1 MEKQTT
7 FLGHSE
13 AGVFA
18 YGLFV
23 PMAKTARAV
32 PGEWETAD
40 EIRKYIKTITPE
52 DRKKYC
58 YVLVNALGAGE
69 YFGSNIN
76 ADYFPWD
83 ALAHEGSDYGY
94 KTFLNA
100 HCYTHHVNKD
110 PERSIGKPVVSVLNP
125 RMKRVELIIRIDR
138 EAAKKQ
144 GADGIVTRID
154 NGEFPDVS
162 MGCAPKGSPV
172 LLADGKYVPIE
183 TVKEGDHVVSHR
195 GVARRVASTMARPH
209 KGEIFHIKAYG
220 TKDPL
225 VLTEEHPLWLL
236 RAEQV
241 ACRPSAPT
249 INNGRKQQVCVPNS
263 PSLKKGCEGC
273 GTKPGTE
280 FAWVR
285 ADEAQVG
292 DYLATP
298 LPSFDTSRSFSS
310 DEARLLGYYL
320 SEGLVLRT
328 KAGSLMAVQFCTGLH
343 ETETHTEIFAA
354 ANRLGFE
361 SVSEHDVEERNGKY
375 ITIYD
380 KGFAALCLEHCGERS
395 KTKRL
400 SSSLMGAGEDVLQI
414 FLGAYANGDGGCYKG
429 SIYLSTASEQL
440 AKQLRIVLLRCR
452 MMASVNVIQHKPG
465 PKSVVKRE
473 TTEYQVWVGTDSSWK
488 FIGSRHA
495 PERSKKLCSKRFFLD
510 HDGVS
515 YLVTP
520 IEAIERVDYDD
531 QVYNFG
537 VETDDSYLMD
547 GLAVHNCKV
556 PFDVCTICGNE
567 SKTRDDYCPHMRPP
581 EDKRGIWGPNKI
593 LEDGRKICVINTL
606 PRFFDISFVFIGADK
621 TAKAMAKLASKGAH
635 VCLGPVCALPE
646 ASGEERPALY
656 AARGDALGVGALRKT
671 AGAQCDGRRGP
682 CGRLCA
688 ECGDRGRCETEKLA
702 AAFGVK
708 QASKHKLSEIKKHI
722 QADTFATKKLPAI
735 EAIEPDL
742 PRSVL
747 HQMAQRPLCQA
758 CGSATSMG
766 MVLKPHE
773 FQRMVLMR
781 MGQAGM
787 ADELDHGHLVF
798 HPCKEFDYSIKP
810 VFGPDPDLIK
820 HLAPYAMDRS
830 AFGPALTLRIIKT
843 ANVREVKKTLPT
855 RDTVEHPLLDKISA
869 AYNGYRRN
877 VMLKLSQAQEEVVGD
892 PQLRNAILG
901 DELVMTFSKTAS
913 SHPILTSDSAAYM
926 MGAHLSDRS
935 LLASTRDAV
944 QIAVANQ
951 WLLEPQA

>member
-1 MEKQTT
+1 MDKVTT

-13 AGVFA
+13 AGIFA

-40 EIRKYIKTITPE
+40 EIRRYIKTITPE

-162 MGCAPKGSPV
+162 MGC
-172 LLADGKYVPIE
+172 
-183 TVKEGDHVVSHR
+183 
-195 GVARRVASTMARPH
+195 
-209 KGEIFHIKAYG
+209 
-220 TKDPL
+220 
-225 VLTEEHPLWLL
+225 
-236 RAEQV
+236 
-241 ACRPSAPT
+241 
-249 INNGRKQQVCVPNS
+249 
-263 PSLKKGCEGC
+263 
-273 GTKPGTE
+273 
-280 FAWVR
+280 
-285 ADEAQVG
+285 
-292 DYLATP
+292 
-298 LPSFDTSRSFSS
+298 
-310 DEARLLGYYL
+310 
-320 SEGLVLRT
+320 
-328 KAGSLMAVQFCTGLH
+328 
-343 ETETHTEIFAA
+343 
-354 ANRLGFE
+354 
-361 SVSEHDVEERNGKY
+361 
-375 ITIYD
+375 
-380 KGFAALCLEHCGERS
+380 
-395 KTKRL
+395 
-400 SSSLMGAGEDVLQI
+400 
-414 FLGAYANGDGGCYKG
+414 
-429 SIYLSTASEQL
+429 
-440 AKQLRIVLLRCR
+440 
-452 MMASVNVIQHKPG
+452 
-465 PKSVVKRE
+465 
-473 TTEYQVWVGTDSSWK
+473 
-488 FIGSRHA
+488 
-495 PERSKKLCSKRFFLD
+495 
-510 HDGVS
+510 
-515 YLVTP
+515 
-520 IEAIERVDYDD
+520 
-531 QVYNFG
+531 
-537 VETDDSYLMD
+537 
-547 GLAVHNCKV
+547 KV
-556 PFDVCTICGNE
+556 PFDICTICGNE
-567 SKTRDDYCPHMRPP
+567 SKTRDDYCKHMRPP
-581 EDKRGIWGPNKI
+581 EEMRGIWGPNKI
-593 LEDGRKICVINTL
+593 LDDGRKICVINTL

-621 TAKAMAKLASKGAH
+621 TAKAMAKLASKGKH
-635 VCLGPVCALPE
+635 VCLGPVCALPSE
-646 ASGEERPALY
+646 PGVEGPSLY
-656 AARGDALGVGALRKT
+656 GSTGDALDVVGLRKT
-671 AGAQCDGRRGP
+671 ASAACDGRRGP

-688 ECGDRGRCETEKLA
+688 ECGDRERCETEKLA
-702 AAFGVK
+702 SAFGVK
-708 QASKHKLSEIKKHI
+708 QASKHKISEIKKSI

-758 CGSATSMG
+758 CGSATAMG

-798 HPCKEFDYSIKP
+798 HPCKDFDYSIKP

-901 DELVMTFSKTAS
+901 DELVMTLSKTAS